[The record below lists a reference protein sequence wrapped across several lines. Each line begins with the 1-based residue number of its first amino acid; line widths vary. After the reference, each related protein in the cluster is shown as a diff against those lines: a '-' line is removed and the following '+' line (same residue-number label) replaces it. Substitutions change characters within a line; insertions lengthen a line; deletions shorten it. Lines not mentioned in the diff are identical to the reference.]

1 MTLELIRAS
10 YSLPLTF
17 FTPSLRSSGRKRELA
32 RDGDT
37 RGGGWLL
44 LARPF
49 FLVPTISKRLLRRL
63 LYTLLPGFLEQG
75 SMLTIKNCDVFF
87 FQTTKAPSLWPWIPS
102 IPSVITLVFCFVEF
116 FAAFSAQE
124 LPMQFLNNLCPCIL
138 AYLGNSSS
146 KIREELKEE
155 GKTWLGDEN
164 SVSNAS
170 LVPLQED

>member
-1 MTLELIRAS
+1 MRGRHARGERALS
-10 YSLPLTF
+10 PL
-17 FTPSLRSSGRKRELA
+17 A
-32 RDGDT
+32 
-37 RGGGWLL
+37 WLL

-63 LYTLLPGFLEQG
+63 LYTRLPGSLEQG
-75 SMLTIKNCDVFF
+75 SMLTIKNRDVFF
-87 FQTTKAPSLWPWIPS
+87 FKQRRLLRFALGQLPFQNV
-102 IPSVITLVFCFVEF
+102 SVITSLFYFVEF

-146 KIREELKEE
+146 RTREELKEE

-170 LVPLQED
+170 LIPLLED